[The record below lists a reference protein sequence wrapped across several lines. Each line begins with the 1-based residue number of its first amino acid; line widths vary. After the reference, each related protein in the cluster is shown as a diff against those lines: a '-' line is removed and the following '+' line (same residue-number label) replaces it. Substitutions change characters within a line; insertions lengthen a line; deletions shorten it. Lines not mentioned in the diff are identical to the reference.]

1 MALLRA
7 AAVPELREPRSADF
21 APRMEALTPETALV
35 LRVRLEKVAR
45 EGRWEEAAANG
56 ARALQLLDGAP
67 RWQPNI
73 DCCDELARIGLAL
86 AKMGMMGEGAPV
98 ERLLERVLHSPTA
111 GTNALRTATAALKL
125 AVGADFDA
133 FCACAFGAEAGG
145 HQGCGDGGPPPPL
158 DALPSLE
165 LIEAILELMD
175 EPTCP
180 LLARRA
186 TPSMQAALR
195 SASRATRQRALELTS
210 RFVHTAPSAMC
221 GLVPLLSS
229 AVFNE
234 TAELASYALAA
245 LADAAALLSFL
256 PASSAPADASRVL
269 CEVLGWLPS
278 MLRPPAPLDMQC
290 IAALGIGKMV
300 LERTDGCLLTECVD
314 IELLISELAYR
325 YTSSDAQTPAVAPT
339 GPRDAKKRWPT
350 LEVALLAFESLVG
363 RRKAD
368 VPNTVVYIVLD
379 ALDRGALHPEP
390 DAHTVRTLRFLASLL
405 DAPTLEPL
413 VSLVRLNLRE
423 PLGGNAP
430 SEAEVRQW
438 LGVA

>member
-1 MALLRA
+1 
-7 AAVPELREPRSADF
+7 
-21 APRMEALTPETALV
+21 MEALTPETALV

-45 EGRWEEAAANG
+45 EGRCEEAAANG

-165 LIEAILELMD
+165 LIGAILELMD

-245 LADAAALLSFL
+245 LADAADATGAALHAPLAAELGRLWAFLSARFGL
-256 PASSAPADASRVL
+256 DVGQLRREQLEDEDEAPVL
-269 CEVLGWLPS
+269 VLGTE
-278 MLRPPAPLDMQC
+278 AE
-290 IAALGIGKMV
+290 AEALG
-300 LERTDGCLLTECVD
+300 
-314 IELLISELAYR
+314 
-325 YTSSDAQTPAVAPT
+325 
-339 GPRDAKKRWPT
+339 
-350 LEVALLAFESLVG
+350 
-363 RRKAD
+363 
-368 VPNTVVYIVLD
+368 
-379 ALDRGALHPEP
+379 
-390 DAHTVRTLRFLASLL
+390 AS
-405 DAPTLEPL
+405 AA
-413 VSLVRLNLRE
+413 S
-423 PLGGNAP
+423 
-430 SEAEVRQW
+430 
-438 LGVA
+438 